1 MNSYGYK
8 VPGLQDRIARQRQFA
23 PGTVFEEPS
32 AEGIANQPQPIEP
45 GDVFG
50 DPSPE
55 DVVPATAEPVA
66 PRPTQA
72 WSPTLAPA
80 RPTSPREFFE
90 SQILP
95 QVREV
100 LGDYG
105 VQNAY
110 AEQQRQNSERTNL
123 QRIEEADR
131 EALNRLRGT
140 PVPSSVQ
147 LPEPISYQG
156 LGSAGGYLG
165 SNAFQPGIPGLFS
178 QVEGIN
184 DELEQLRSQR
194 TVEAF
199 DGLLTKYP
207 ELDKV
212 LLAEPELKGKASRVR
227 KAGFN
232 PYLNYVDK
240 EQVFSS
246 PEDRAALYNQILSES
261 DSLAGEAFAVSDVAD
276 ALRRAE
282 SDYTSGETDLQTGAR
297 DFLRNI
303 LQDPA
308 DLDRIENSA
317 FRENRPVIGG
327 GGYVPVQ
334 NNPLVQRINQRAK
347 EFNDLYDQLNAED
360 RKQLAQTYPGLRK
373 TQGGTG
379 SQGAFY
385 LDPDTREV
393 SLASFDDPE
402 AYAVDVNRY
411 VPSDIS
417 LMEVDKNLLGS
428 EISKNALR
436 FLADYPV
443 TANTS
448 VSFSTRE
455 PGYRDTNY
463 GAKVLP
469 PELVNPVSG
478 FVADTAFSDLR
489 PGTLVTN
496 SPLSSSDL
504 LDKRVEEGKTKEQSS
519 TLRRLQPFVDAN
531 SQLPNLR
538 GLAYT
543 SAGFGPV
550 SKTGT
555 QVSYVDDK
563 GQAIPIQL
571 ERTEVPLRGIVAVRD
586 AGDASVFQPA
596 LPASATPRYY
606 AADPVSGALAGGA
619 EVLRNLRRTPS
630 ALLPGAA
637 DLIPSPEAIRT
648 GYAQGPVEMGKQ
660 MAQEFAQSLPTA
672 AGSAMLL
679 STPVL
684 APFAPGIGAG
694 MVGVAGTQALNEVVR
709 QETGEGIVPKV
720 RQFLGTAPRTGVSA
734 PARQGEKPLV
744 AQIKPL
750 TEAQRTQM
758 NKNQTRTEMQRR
770 MDLARE
776 RFNPRKG
783 EFGLSELLFGR

>member
-8 VPGLQDRIARQRQFA
+8 VPGLQDRIARQRQ
-23 PGTVFEEPS
+23 
-32 AEGIANQPQPIEP
+32 PIEP
-45 GDVFG
+45 GGVFD
-50 DPSPE
+50 DPSTE
-55 DVVPATAEPVA
+55 DIVPAESQPAVPSDPVDNTPPPA
-66 PRPTQA
+66 PER
-72 WSPTLAPA
+72 SLN
-80 RPTSPREFFE
+80 PREFFE

-110 AEQQRQNSERTNL
+110 AEQQRQNSERANL
-123 QRIEEADR
+123 QRIEEANR
-131 EALNRLRGT
+131 ESLERLRGT
-140 PVPSSVQ
+140 PVSRPVQ

-156 LGSAGGYLG
+156 LGSA
-165 SNAFQPGIPGLFS
+165 NFQPGIPGLFS
-178 QVEGIN
+178 QVESIN
-184 DELEQLRSQR
+184 DDLEQLRSQR
-194 TVEAF
+194 ATEAF
-199 DGLLTKYP
+199 GSLLTKYP
-207 ELDKV
+207 ELDKI
-212 LLAEPELKGKASRVR
+212 LYSEPELQGKASRVR
-227 KAGFN
+227 KTGFQ
-232 PYLNYVDK
+232 PYLDYVDK

-246 PEDRAALYNQILSES
+246 PEDRVSLYNQILSEA
-261 DSLAGEAFAVSDVAD
+261 DSLVDEGLGPTDVAD
-276 ALRRAE
+276 ALREAE
-282 SDYTSGETDLQTGAR
+282 AGYTSGDTSRQAMSREFLQNI
-297 DFLRNI
+297 LRN
-303 LQDPA
+303 PE
-308 DLDRIENSA
+308 DLTRIETPA

-334 NNPLVQRINQRAK
+334 GNPLVKRINQRAA
-347 EFNDLYDQLNAED
+347 EFNDLYDQLNSQD
-360 RKQLAQTYPGLRK
+360 RIELAKTFPGLRR
-373 TQGGTG
+373 TQGGSG
-379 SQGAFY
+379 GQGAFS

-393 SLASFDDPE
+393 FLADFDDPE
-402 AYAVDVNRY
+402 AYAVDVSRY

-417 LMEVDKNLLGS
+417 LEPIDGDLLGS

-436 FLADYPV
+436 FLADYPI

-448 VSFSTRE
+448 VSFTTRE
-455 PGYRDTNY
+455 PGYRDTGY
-463 GAKVLP
+463 SAKLLP
-469 PELVNPVSG
+469 PELVNPVTA

-489 PGTLVTN
+489 PGTVVTN

-504 LDKRVEEGKTKEQSS
+504 LDKRIDEGKSKSESS

-571 ERTEVPLRGIVAVRD
+571 ERTEAPLRGIVAIRD
-586 AGDASVFQPA
+586 GGNASVFQPS

-606 AADPVSGALAGGA
+606 AADPVGSALVGGA
-619 EVLRNLRRTPS
+619 DVLQNLRRTPS

-672 AGSAMLL
+672 AGAAMLL
-679 STPVL
+679 STPAL
-684 APFAPGIGAG
+684 APLAPGIGAG
-694 MVGVAGTQALNEVVR
+694 MVGTAGAKALNEVVQ

-734 PARQGEKPLV
+734 PQAQGEKPL
-744 AQIKPL
+744 AAEIRPL
-750 TEAQRTQM
+750 TQAQREKMNQQATQS
-758 NKNQTRTEMQRR
+758 EMQRR
-770 MDLARE
+770 MELAKQ

-783 EFGLSELLFGR
+783 EFGLSELIFGR

>member
-8 VPGLQDRIARQRQFA
+8 VPGLQDRIARQRQLL
-23 PGTVFEEPS
+23 
-32 AEGIANQPQPIEP
+32 QP
-45 GDVFG
+45 GDVFD
-50 DPSPE
+50 DPSTE
-55 DVVPATAEPVA
+55 TVVPAAAQPVA
-66 PRPTQA
+66 PSAPVT
-72 WSPTLAPA
+72 STPAPA
-80 RPTSPREFFE
+80 PERTLSPREFFE

-95 QVREV
+95 QVRAV
-100 LGDYG
+100 IGDYG

-110 AEQQRQNSERTNL
+110 AEQQRQNSERANL

-140 PVPSSVQ
+140 SVPASVQ
-147 LPEPISYQG
+147 LPETISYQG
-156 LGSAGGYLG
+156 LGRVGT
-165 SNAFQPGIPGLFS
+165 QPGIPGLFD
-178 QVEGIN
+178 QVSEIN
-184 DELEQLRSQR
+184 DELEQLRTQR
-194 TVEAF
+194 VVEAF
-199 DGLLTKYP
+199 DSLRTKYP
-207 ELDKV
+207 ELNKIFYG
-212 LLAEPELKGKASRVR
+212 EPELPGKASRVR
-227 KAGFN
+227 KAGFQ
-232 PYLNYVDK
+232 PYLDYVDK

-246 PEDRAALYNQILSES
+246 PEDRVALYNQILAES

-282 SDYTSGETDLQTGAR
+282 ADYTSGDTDLQKGAR
-297 DFLRNI
+297 EFLRNI

-308 DLDRIENSA
+308 DLDRIETPA

-327 GGYVPVQ
+327 GGYVAVRG
-334 NNPLVQRINQRAK
+334 NPLVQRINQRATD
-347 EFNDLYDQLNAED
+347 FNDLFGQLDAQDRAE
-360 RKQLAQTYPGLRK
+360 LAKVFPGLRR
-373 TQGGTG
+373 TQGGSG
-379 SQGAFY
+379 GQGAFY
-385 LDPDTREV
+385 FDPDTKEV
-393 SLASFDDPE
+393 SLAAFDDPD
-402 AYAVDVNRY
+402 AYAVDVSRY

-417 LMEVDKNLLGS
+417 LKQIDDDLLSS

-436 FLADYPV
+436 FLADYPI
-443 TANTS
+443 TADTS
-448 VSFSTRE
+448 VSFTTRE
-455 PGYRDTNY
+455 PGYRDPGY
-463 GAKVLP
+463 GAKLLP
-469 PELVNPVSG
+469 PELVGPITG

-489 PGTLVTN
+489 PGTIVTN

-571 ERTEVPLRGIVAVRD
+571 ERTEAPLRGIVAIRD
-586 AGDASVFQPA
+586 AGDASVYQPS

-606 AADPVSGALAGGA
+606 AADPVSGALAGGT

-630 ALLPGAA
+630 ALLPGVA

-648 GYAQGPVEMGKQ
+648 GYSQGPVAMGKQ
-660 MAQEFAQSLPTA
+660 MAQEFTQNLPTA
-672 AGSAMLL
+672 AGAAMLL
-679 STPVL
+679 SAPAV

-694 MVGVAGTQALNEVVR
+694 MVGVAGTKALNEVVR

-720 RQFLGTAPRTGVSA
+720 RQFIGTAPRTGISA
-734 PARQGEKPLV
+734 PTAQGAKPL
-744 AQIKPL
+744 AAEIKPL
-750 TEAQRTQM
+750 TAAQRQQM
-758 NKNQTRTEMQRR
+758 NKNQTRSEMQRR
-770 MDLARE
+770 LDLARE

-783 EFGLSELLFGR
+783 EFGMSELLFGR

>member
-1 MNSYGYK
+1 MYSYGYK
-8 VPGLQDRIARQRQFA
+8 IPELQEQLARQGR
-23 PGTVFEEPS
+23 S
-32 AEGIANQPQPIEP
+32 AAETSLEP
-45 GDVFG
+45 GDVFDDAVESAPTSSRIPAPPRQAPVSVSG
-50 DPSPE
+50 PPSQGLSSSS
-55 DVVPATAEPVA
+55 
-66 PRPTQA
+66 TQ
-72 WSPTLAPA
+72 SL
-80 RPTSPREFFE
+80 SPREFFE

-110 AEQQRQNSERTNL
+110 AEQQRQNSERANL

-140 PVPSSVQ
+140 PVVTPVQ
-147 LPEPISYQG
+147 LPETISYQG
-156 LGSAGGYLG
+156 LGSRGVLG
-165 SNAFQPGIPGLFS
+165 SETFQPGIPGLFS
-178 QVEGIN
+178 QVENIN

-194 TVEAF
+194 AVEAF
-199 DGLLTKYP
+199 NNLLTKYP

-227 KAGFN
+227 KAGFQ
-232 PYLNYVDK
+232 PYLDYVDK

-246 PEDRAALYNQILSES
+246 PEDRVALYNQILSES
-261 DSLAGEAFAVSDVAD
+261 DSLAGESFALSDVAD

-282 SDYTSGETDLQTGAR
+282 ADYTSGETDLQAGAR
-297 DFLRNI
+297 EFLRNI

-308 DLDRIENSA
+308 DLDRIETSA

-327 GGYVPVQ
+327 GGYVPVRG
-334 NNPLVQRINQRAK
+334 NPLVQRINQRAAD
-347 EFNDLYDQLNAED
+347 FNNLYDQLYLQDRAE
-360 RKQLAQTYPGLRK
+360 LAKTFPGLQR
-373 TQGGTG
+373 TRGGAG
-379 SQGAFY
+379 GQGAFY
-385 LDPDTREV
+385 LDPNTREV
-393 SLASFDDPE
+393 SLASFDDPD
-402 AYAVDVNRY
+402 AYAVDVSRY

-417 LMEVDKNLLGS
+417 LKEINGDLLGS

-436 FLADYPV
+436 FLADYPI
-443 TANTS
+443 TADTS
-448 VSFSTRE
+448 VSFTTRE
-455 PGYRDTNY
+455 PGYRDPGY
-463 GAKVLP
+463 GAKLLP
-469 PELVNPVSG
+469 PELVGPITG
-478 FVADTAFSDLR
+478 FVADTAFSGLR
-489 PGTLVTN
+489 PGTVVTN
-496 SPLSSSDL
+496 SPLSSMDL
-504 LDKRVEEGKTKEQSS
+504 LDKRVEEGKTKEESN

-538 GLAYT
+538 GVAYT

-571 ERTEVPLRGIVAVRD
+571 ERTEVPLRGIVAIRD
-586 AGDASVFQPA
+586 DGPASVFQPS

-606 AADPVSGALAGGA
+606 AADPISSAVLGGGA
-619 EVLRNLRRTPS
+619 EVLRNIRRTPS

-648 GYAQGPVEMGKQ
+648 GYAQGPVAMGKQ

-672 AGSAMLL
+672 AGAAMLL
-679 STPVL
+679 STPVA

-694 MVGVAGTQALNEVVR
+694 MVGTAGARALNEVVR
-709 QETGEGIVPKV
+709 QETGEGIVPKL
-720 RQFLGTAPRTGVSA
+720 RQVLGTAPRTGIAS

-744 AQIKPL
+744 TQIKPL
-750 TEAQRTQM
+750 TAAQKDQM
-758 NKNQTRTEMQRR
+758 YKNQTRSEMQRR
-770 MDLARE
+770 LDRAKE
-776 RFNPRKG
+776 VFNPSKG
-783 EFGLSELLFGR
+783 EFGITELLLGR

>member
-8 VPGLQDRIARQRQFA
+8 VPGLQDRIARQRQPLQ
-23 PGTVFEEPS
+23 PGDVFDDS
-32 AEGIANQPQPIEP
+32 STEGIAGQPQPIEA

-50 DPSPE
+50 DPSTE
-55 DVVPATAEPVA
+55 DVVPAAAQPVA

-72 WSPTLAPA
+72 WSPNLAPA

-110 AEQQRQNSERTNL
+110 AEQQRQNRERTNL

-140 PVPSSVQ
+140 PVTTPVQ
-147 LPEPISYQG
+147 LPEPISYRG
-156 LGSAGGYLG
+156 LFSAG
-165 SNAFQPGIPGLFS
+165 FQPGIPGLFS

-184 DELEQLRSQR
+184 EELAQLRGER

-199 DGLLTKYP
+199 DKLLTEYP
-207 ELDKV
+207 ELSRV
-212 LLAEPELKGKASRVR
+212 LYAAPNQQGKATRVR
-227 KAGFN
+227 KEGFK
-232 PYLNYVDK
+232 PYLDYVDR

-246 PEDRAALYNQILSES
+246 PEDRVALYNQILSEV
-261 DSLAGEAFAVSDVAD
+261 DSVAGEGLSVPNVAE
-276 ALRRAE
+276 ALREAE
-282 SDYTSGETDLQTGAR
+282 AGYTSGDTAQQTR
-297 DFLRNI
+297 SREFLRSI
-303 LQDPA
+303 LQDSTQ
-308 DLDRIENSA
+308 LDRIETPA

-327 GGYVPVQ
+327 GGYVPIKD
-334 NNPLVQRINQRAK
+334 NPLVQRINKRAK
-347 EFNDLYDQLNAED
+347 AFNDLYSQLGPQD
-360 RKQLAQTYPGLRK
+360 IQRLANVYPGLQV
-373 TQGGTG
+373 TQGQSGDRAG
-379 SQGAFY
+379 FY
-385 LDPDTREV
+385 LDPDTKEV
-393 SLASFDDPE
+393 SVVDFDDPD
-402 AYAVDVNRY
+402 AYGVDVSRY
-411 VPSDIS
+411 VPGSLALAEIDRDLAGSDLS
-417 LMEVDKNLLGS
+417 A
-428 EISKNALR
+428 NALR

-443 TANTS
+443 TATTD
-448 VSFSTRE
+448 VSFSTKE
-455 PGYRDTNY
+455 PGYREAGY
-463 GAKVLP
+463 SAKLLP
-469 PELVNPVSG
+469 PEIVNPVTS
-478 FVADTAFSDLR
+478 FVADTAFSGLR
-489 PGTLVTN
+489 PGTIVRN
-496 SPLSSSDL
+496 SPLGSGDL
-504 LDKRVEEGKTKEQSS
+504 VDKRIEEGKSAAESS
-519 TLRRLQPFVDAN
+519 TMRRLQPFIDA
-531 SQLPNLR
+531 SAQLPNLR

-550 SKTGT
+550 SRSKS
-555 QVSYVDDK
+555 QLSYVDDK

-571 ERTEVPLRGIVAVRD
+571 ERTEAPLRGIVAIRD
-586 AGDASVFQPA
+586 DGNASVFQPA

-606 AADPVSGALAGGA
+606 AADPVGGALLGGA

-648 GYAQGPVEMGKQ
+648 GYSQGPVEMGKT
-660 MAQEFAQSLPTA
+660 MAREFAESLPTA
-672 AGSAMLL
+672 AGAAMLL
-679 STPVL
+679 STPVA

-694 MVGVAGTQALNEVVR
+694 MVGTAGAKALNEVVR

-750 TEAQRTQM
+750 TAAQRQQM
-758 NKNQTRTEMQRR
+758 NKNQTRNEMQRR

>member
-8 VPGLQDRIARQRQFA
+8 IPGLQDRIARQRQ
-23 PGTVFEEPS
+23 P
-32 AEGIANQPQPIEP
+32 IQPR
-45 GDVFG
+45 DVFD
-50 DPSPE
+50 DPSTE
-55 DVVPATAEPVA
+55 DVVPTAAQPATPSAPVA
-66 PRPTQA
+66 STPT
-72 WSPTLAPA
+72 PTPERTL
-80 RPTSPREFFE
+80 SPREFFE
-90 SQILP
+90 AQILP

-110 AEQQRQNSERTNL
+110 AEQQRQNSERANL

-140 PVPSSVQ
+140 PVTVPVQ
-147 LPEPISYQG
+147 LPEAISYQG
-156 LGSAGGYLG
+156 LGSAG
-165 SNAFQPGIPGLFS
+165 FQPGIPGLFS
-178 QVEGIN
+178 QVEDIN

-194 TVEAF
+194 VVEAF
-199 DGLLTKYP
+199 NNLLTKYP

-212 LLAEPELKGKASRVR
+212 LLAEPELKGRASRVR
-227 KAGFN
+227 RAGFE

-282 SDYTSGETDLQTGAR
+282 ADYTSGETDLQTGAR
-297 DFLRNI
+297 EFLRNI

-308 DLDRIENSA
+308 DLDRIETSA

-327 GGYVPVQ
+327 GGYVPVRG
-334 NNPLVQRINQRAK
+334 NPLVQRINQRAAD
-347 EFNDLYDQLNAED
+347 FNNLYDQLYFQDRAE
-360 RKQLAQTYPGLRK
+360 LAKTFPGLRK
-373 TQGGTG
+373 TQGATG
-379 SQGAFY
+379 AQGAFY
-385 LDPDTREV
+385 LDPNTREV
-393 SLASFDDPE
+393 SLASFDDPD
-402 AYAVDVNRY
+402 AYAVDVSRY

-417 LMEVDKNLLGS
+417 LKKIDGDLLGS

-436 FLADYPV
+436 FLADYPI
-443 TANTS
+443 TADTS
-448 VSFSTRE
+448 VSFTTRE
-455 PGYRDTNY
+455 PGYRDPGY
-463 GAKVLP
+463 GAKLLP
-469 PELVNPVSG
+469 PELIGPITG
-478 FVADTAFSDLR
+478 FVADTAFSGLR
-489 PGTLVTN
+489 PGTVVTN

-571 ERTEVPLRGIVAVRD
+571 ERTEAPLRGIVAIRD
-586 AGDASVFQPA
+586 NGNASVFQPA

-606 AADPVSGALAGGA
+606 GVDPVFGAVLGGGA
-619 EVLRNLRRTPS
+619 EALSNIRRVPS
-630 ALLPGAA
+630 SLLPGAA

-648 GYAQGPVEMGKQ
+648 GYAQGPVAMGKQ

-672 AGSAMLL
+672 AGAAMLL
-679 STPVL
+679 STPFA

-694 MVGVAGTQALNEVVR
+694 MVGTAGARALNEVVR

-720 RQFLGTAPRTGVSA
+720 RQFLGTAPRTGISA
-734 PARQGEKPLV
+734 PTTQGAKPLV

-750 TEAQRTQM
+750 TAAQKDQM
-758 NKNQTRTEMQRR
+758 YKNQTRSEMQRR
-770 MDLARE
+770 LDLVKE
-776 RFNPRKG
+776 RFNPRGG

>member
-8 VPGLQDRIARQRQFA
+8 VPGLQDRIARQRQ
-23 PGTVFEEPS
+23 PL
-32 AEGIANQPQPIEP
+32 QP
-45 GDVFG
+45 GDVFD
-50 DPSPE
+50 DPSTE
-55 DVVPATAEPVA
+55 DVVPAAAQPAASSAPVDSTPPPA
-66 PRPTQA
+66 PER
-72 WSPTLAPA
+72 SL
-80 RPTSPREFFE
+80 SPREFFE

-100 LGDYG
+100 IGAYG

-140 PVPSSVQ
+140 PVTTPVQ
-147 LPEPISYQG
+147 LPEPISYRG
-156 LGSAGGYLG
+156 LGSAGVLG
-165 SNAFQPGIPGLFS
+165 SDTFQPGIPGLFS

-199 DGLLTKYP
+199 GDLLTKYP

-227 KAGFN
+227 KAGFE

-246 PEDRAALYNQILSES
+246 PEDRVALYNQILSES
-261 DSLAGEAFAVSDVAD
+261 DSLANEAFAVSDVAD

-282 SDYTSGETDLQTGAR
+282 ADYTSGETELQTGAR
-297 DFLRNI
+297 EFLRNV

-308 DLDRIENSA
+308 DLERIETPA

-347 EFNDLYDQLNAED
+347 EFNALYDQLDAED
-360 RKQLAQTYPGLRK
+360 RKRLAQTYPGLRR

-379 SQGAFY
+379 SRGAFY

-393 SLASFDDPE
+393 SLADFDDPE
-402 AYAVDVNRY
+402 AYAVDVSRY

-417 LMEVDKNLLGS
+417 LMEVDGDLLGS
-428 EISKNALR
+428 EVSKNALR
-436 FLADYPV
+436 FLADYPI

-455 PGYRDTNY
+455 PGYSDPGY

-489 PGTLVTN
+489 PGTVVTN

-504 LDKRVEEGKTKEQSS
+504 LDKRVEEGKTKADSS

-571 ERTEVPLRGIVAVRD
+571 ERTEAPLRGIVAVRD

-606 AADPVSGALAGGA
+606 GADPVFGAALGGVA
-619 EVLRNLRRTPS
+619 EVLPNIRRVPS
-630 ALLPGAA
+630 ALLPGAS

-684 APFAPGIGAG
+684 APLAPGIGAG
-694 MVGVAGTQALNEVVR
+694 MVGVAGTKALNEVVR

-734 PARQGEKPLV
+734 PTTQGTKPLV
-744 AQIKPL
+744 AEIKPL
-750 TEAQRTQM
+750 TAAQRDQM
-758 NKNQTRTEMQRR
+758 NKNQTRSEMQRR
-770 MDLARE
+770 MDLAKE
-776 RFNPRKG
+776 RFNPRRG
-783 EFGLSELLFGR
+783 EFGLSELFFGR